1 MQYIVAVRGADLGI
15 GHAWWH
21 EHPEAVG
28 GMSTPK
34 RQATGERPAAAVPP
48 PRSPGQ
54 PYRVCM
60 VCLGNIC
67 RSPTA
72 EVVLRD
78 ELRKAGLDGKVTV
91 DSAGTG
97 DWHLGEAM
105 HPGARAELAR
115 RGLDGSGHRA
125 RQLEGSWLG
134 RYDLLLA
141 MDRRNLAGMLRLA
154 GGRPELDGRI
164 LMFRSFDLEAAG
176 DTDVPD
182 PYDGGPEEFAEVFDL
197 VSAAA
202 RGLVRQL
209 AEIL

>member
-1 MQYIVAVRGADLGI
+1 MLGA
-15 GHAWWH
+15 
-21 EHPEAVG
+21 
-28 GMSTPK
+28 MSAAN
-34 RQATGERPAAAVPP
+34 RQETGQHPAAIVPP
-48 PRSPGQ
+48 PRSAGD
-54 PYRVCM
+54 PYRICM

-72 EVVLRD
+72 EVVLRE

-125 RQLEGSWLG
+125 RQIERSWLQ

-141 MDRRNLAGMLRLA
+141 MDRRNLAGLLRLA
-154 GGRPELDGRI
+154 AGQPELEGRI
-164 LMFRSFDLEAAG
+164 LMFRSFDPHSVQDA
-176 DTDVPD
+176 DVPD
-182 PYDGGPEEFAEVFDL
+182 PYDGGPDEFTEVFEL
-197 VSAAA
+197 VSAAS

>member
-1 MQYIVAVRGADLGI
+1 ML
-15 GHAWWH
+15 
-21 EHPEAVG
+21 G

-34 RQATGERPAAAVPP
+34 RQETGQRPDGSLHPAGTVPP
-48 PRSPGQ
+48 PRDPGDR
-54 PYRVCM
+54 YRICM

-78 ELRKAGLDGKVTV
+78 ELRKAGLDGRVTV

-97 DWHLGEAM
+97 DWHLGQAM
-105 HPGARAELAR
+105 HPGARAELGR

-125 RQLEGSWLG
+125 RQIDRSWLR

-141 MDRRNLAGMLRLA
+141 MDRRNQAGLLRMA
-154 GGRPELDGRI
+154 GRQPELEGRI
-164 LMFRSFDLEAAG
+164 LMFRSFDPGAPA
-176 DTDVPD
+176 DADVPD
-182 PYDGGPEEFAEVFDL
+182 PYDGGPDEFAEVFDL

-202 RGLVRQL
+202 RGLVSQL
-209 AEIL
+209 AEML